1 MKKTAITLISLL
13 QFAIAMNAAPPDT
26 SPGVASRDFVDAFS
40 RRSDFIEQRM
50 HEIDSFTALP
60 KNAINE
66 YRLGCLW
73 RNIQVDSALAH
84 MRIAN
89 DLALL
94 DNNFSL
100 HVIAGSAICAL
111 LPHIDAAG
119 EALYQFQNLDT
130 VGASHEARLS
140 YHMAGQEI
148 WFTLANSVVLDTIR
162 HIYNHNGAEHSRA
175 ICNMTHPN
183 DVRHNL
189 AAAHNAFVLGHN
201 AVLVANL
208 NEVLN
213 NPDATHHQKA
223 RANWLLARHY
233 FREEIADSTMGKYY
247 ALRSAAEFIRDADL
261 HTSKPALAALLL
273 IDDPSTP
280 IGPEALHTELGNALK
295 SGSTIAAGE
304 SAPYL
309 HMLTDMNAATIHRQ
323 RMALVALCILCLLL
337 ASWLAMTAIHNK
349 RNKAAMI
356 HAYNFANE
364 IQKQSFINKQEYLA
378 KFIKLSDSHMTST
391 EDFLR
396 SGRRKLSAG
405 QINDLKIQLK
415 GNQLIAEQLSQ
426 FCATF
431 DSAFLSTF
439 PNFVNEVNRLLLP
452 DKKLETPAP
461 NTLTTE
467 LRIAAFARLGME
479 DSAKMAR
486 FLGLSLT
493 TVYTYR
499 NKLRAKAVNR
509 SSFYSDLQ
517 HLPDNNVSTTTT
529 HLQP

>member
-1 MKKTAITLISLL
+1 MKKTAITLLSLL
-13 QFAIAMNAAPPDT
+13 QFAIAMNAAPPDI

-40 RRSDFIEQRM
+40 KRSYFIEQRM
-50 HEIDSFTALP
+50 HKIDSMSALP
-60 KNAINE
+60 RNAINE
-66 YRLGCLW
+66 YRLACLW
-73 RNIQVDSALAH
+73 RNIQVDSGLAH

-89 DLALL
+89 DLALR
-94 DNNFSL
+94 DKNFSL
-100 HVIAGSAICAL
+100 HVIAGSSICAI

-119 EALYQFQNLDT
+119 EALYHFQHLDT
-130 VGASHEARLS
+130 VGASREARLK

-148 WFTLANSVVLDTIR
+148 WFTLASSVVLDTIR
-162 HIYNHNGAEHSRA
+162 YIYNQNGAAHSRA
-175 ICNMTHPN
+175 ICEMTHPN

-189 AAAHNAFVLGHN
+189 AAAHNAFVQGHN

-208 NEVLN
+208 NEVIN
-213 NPDATHHQKA
+213 NPKATHHEKA

-233 FREEIADSTMGKYY
+233 LREEIGDSVMGKYY

-295 SGSTIAAGE
+295 SGSTIAAVE

-309 HMLTDMNAATIHRQ
+309 HILTDMNAATIHRQ

-337 ASWLAMTAIHNK
+337 ASWLAMTTIYSR
-349 RNKAAMI
+349 RNKAALK
-356 HAYNFANE
+356 HAYDFAEE
-364 IQKQSFINKQEYLA
+364 IQKQSFTNKQDYLA
-378 KFIKLSDSHMTST
+378 KFIKLSDSYMTST

-396 SGRRKLSAG
+396 SARRKLSAG
-405 QINDLKIQLK
+405 QVNDLKLQLK
-415 GNQLIAEQLSQ
+415 GNQLIDEQLRM

-439 PNFVNEVNRLLLP
+439 PNFVNEVNELLLP
-452 DKKLETPAP
+452 DKKLEIPAK

-479 DSAKMAR
+479 DSAKVAR

-509 SSFYSDLQ
+509 STFYSDLQ
-517 HLPDNNVSTTTT
+517 SLPDNIVSNTA
-529 HLQP
+529 QPHP